1 MKNNILYTLVTLLIC
16 SCGTDTATKPPY
28 QNPVSGPVAKIK
40 GLAEERSLVNG
51 NVFTYIEE
59 IDNTIITNPKT
70 TTLIPTK
77 ITPTQHNIHVATSMK
92 GQISRAIIPITAVA
106 EHSYQVQH
114 ELSHNLFK
122 GLYAAEYWIIDLDT
136 KNTVSPK
143 ISGEVGAAK
152 KHYYFN
158 GILLNPSF
166 E

>member
-1 MKNNILYTLVTLLIC
+1 MKKNLLYTLVTLLIC
-16 SCGTDTATKPPY
+16 SCGTDTGTKPPY
-28 QNPVSGPVAKIK
+28 QKPVSGPVAKIK
-40 GLAEERSLVNG
+40 GLAEERTFVNG

-59 IDNTIITNPKT
+59 IDNAIIPDPKT
-70 TTLIPTK
+70 TPLISTK

-92 GQISRAIIPITAVA
+92 GKTSRAVIPFTAVA
-106 EHSYQVQH
+106 DHSYQVQH

-122 GLYAAEYWIIDLDT
+122 GMYAADYWIIDLES
-136 KNTVSPK
+136 KNIVSPK
-143 ISGEVGAAK
+143 VSGEVGAAK